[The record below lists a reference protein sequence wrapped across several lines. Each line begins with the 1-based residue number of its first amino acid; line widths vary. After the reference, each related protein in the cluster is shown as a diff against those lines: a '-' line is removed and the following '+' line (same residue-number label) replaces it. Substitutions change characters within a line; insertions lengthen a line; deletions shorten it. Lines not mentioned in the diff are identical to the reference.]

1 MRSFVLQCNTK
12 VLTVEEFELKWTQS
26 IVDHIHKH
34 RVTPE
39 EVEEVIFE
47 GEPFVRRGRGSG
59 RNRRYYVLGQTRAG
73 RYLQIVLGRVSGTT
87 FKVITAR
94 SMKDDERRLY
104 KKRVN

>member
-1 MRSFVLQCNTK
+1 M
-12 VLTVEEFELKWTQS
+12 EEFELQWTQS
-26 IVDHIHKH
+26 IVDHIHRH

-39 EVEEVIFE
+39 EVGEVIFE
-47 GEPFVRRGRGSG
+47 GKAFVRRGPGSG
-59 RNRRYYVLGQTRAG
+59 RSKRYYVLGQTQAG